1 MGGNALAGKPV
12 IFAITTGGIADAYRA
27 DGHNKFTMNELLAP
41 YIATANMTKMIWNE
55 PFVVHG
61 VRTLTDQELAD
72 AAAAYQ
78 ELLTN
83 LAG

>member
-1 MGGNALAGKPV
+1 
-12 IFAITTGGIADAYRA
+12 
-27 DGHNKFTMNELLAP
+27 MNELLAP

-61 VRTLTDQELAD
+61 VRNLRDQELSD
-72 AAAAYQ
+72 AALAYK
-78 ELLTN
+78 ELLTS